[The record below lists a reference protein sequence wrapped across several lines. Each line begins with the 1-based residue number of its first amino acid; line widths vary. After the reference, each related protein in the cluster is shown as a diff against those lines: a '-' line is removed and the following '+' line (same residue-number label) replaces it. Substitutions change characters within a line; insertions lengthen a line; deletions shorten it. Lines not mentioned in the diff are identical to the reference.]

1 MRRAAIAAAWLVGAI
16 VPLIGGTVLLVG
28 CCVLPFHR
36 VVHRVVPM
44 CHQAADFLRGGGE
57 TKAPAP
63 EKQQQEP
70 ARRIVSR
77 LPQPVRVA
85 AAVDARRMTPA
96 PADAVAYRSF
106 ISHGAA
112 RCDQDVGLYLLV
124 AVFLI

>member
-1 MRRAAIAAAWLVGAI
+1 MRRAVIAAAWLVGAI
-16 VPLIGGTVLLVG
+16 VPLIAGTVLLVG
-28 CCVLPFHR
+28 CCVLPFHK
-36 VVHRVVPM
+36 VVHRIVPM
-44 CHQAADFLRGGGE
+44 CHQAADFLRGHDA
-57 TKAPAP
+57 KAPAP

-70 ARRIVSR
+70 ARRMVSR

-85 AAVDARRMTPA
+85 HAVDARRMTPA

-112 RCDQDVGLYLLV
+112 RCDQDVGLHLFV